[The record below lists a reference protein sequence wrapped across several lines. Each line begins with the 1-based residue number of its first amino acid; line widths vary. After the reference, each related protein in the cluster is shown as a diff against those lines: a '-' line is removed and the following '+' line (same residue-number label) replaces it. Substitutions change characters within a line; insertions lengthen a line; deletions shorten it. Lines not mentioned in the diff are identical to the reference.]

1 MAAQAPGRGGAAG
14 HSIAALSP
22 VQARVAGHIPNYA
35 GQALVKVALYN
46 LTTTTRWGGVES
58 FVWEIA
64 AQLAARGHE
73 VKIFGGRG
81 NSELV
86 RHSPGVRVRRF
97 PYIDRDLWRKLPLLN
112 RQYTLTKLLERLSMA
127 PFALPALITGGF
139 DVVHIQKP
147 YDLPVGVLGKLS
159 GAKLLFG
166 CHGKD
171 FWMGDRLFVRF
182 VDGAVSASH
191 FNASQVRAR
200 YGISPVV
207 VYNGVDLE
215 RFTPDGARDGEV
227 LAKYG
232 LEAPSLERPALL
244 YAGRLVRWKG
254 VEYLI
259 KALPL
264 VAPKSTVLWI
274 AGEGTY
280 EGTLRELAERLGVA
294 GRVRFLGKV
303 EQDELAALYRS
314 CAMLVA
320 TSFVNETFGMALCEA
335 MACGTAV
342 VASNFGGFKEVVE
355 AGVTGLLARPQDQGD
370 LAQKINSLLA
380 NPAMARE
387 MGRAGRERVL
397 TTFSWEAVA
406 DRLEEVYGC
415 LVPSST

>member
-1 MAAQAPGRGGAAG
+1 
-14 HSIAALSP
+14 
-22 VQARVAGHIPNYA
+22 
-35 GQALVKVALYN
+35 VKVALYN

-64 AQLAARGHE
+64 AQLAARGHDVE
-73 VKIFGGRG
+73 IFGGRG
-81 NSELV
+81 KPELT

-127 PFALPALITGGF
+127 PFALPALIAGGF
-139 DVVHIQKP
+139 DVAHIQKP
-147 YDLPVGVLGKLS
+147 YDLPVGVLAKLS
-159 GAKLLFG
+159 GARLLFG

-171 FWMGDRLFVRF
+171 FWLGDRLFVRF
-182 VDGAVSASH
+182 VDGAVSASR

-215 RFTPDGARDGEV
+215 RFTPVGERDDEV
-227 LAKYG
+227 LATYR
-232 LEAPSLERPALL
+232 LAASSPQRPALL

-264 VAPKSTVLWI
+264 VAPKSTMLWI

-280 EGTLRELAERLGVA
+280 EDTLRELVERLGVA

-303 EQDELAALYRS
+303 EQDDLAALYRS

-335 MACGTAV
+335 MACGAAV
-342 VASNFGGFKEVVE
+342 VASDFGGFKEVVDP
-355 AGVTGLLARPQDQGD
+355 GVTGLLARPQDPVD
-370 LAQKINSLLA
+370 LADKINMLLA
-380 NPAMARE
+380 DPGMARE

>member
-1 MAAQAPGRGGAAG
+1 M
-14 HSIAALSP
+14 
-22 VQARVAGHIPNYA
+22 
-35 GQALVKVALYN
+35 KVALYN

-58 FVWEIA
+58 FVWEVA
-64 AQLAARGHE
+64 AHMAARGHE
-73 VKIFGGRG
+73 VEIFGGRG
-81 NSELV
+81 KTELV
-86 RHSPGVRVRRF
+86 RHLPGVRVRRF
-97 PYIDRDLWRKLPLLN
+97 PYADRDLWRKLPLLN

-127 PFALPALITGGF
+127 PFALPALLAGRF

-147 YDLPVGVLGKLS
+147 YDLPIGSLAKLS

-171 FWMGDRLFVRF
+171 FWLGDRLFVRF
-182 VDGAVSASH
+182 VDGAVSASRL
-191 FNASQVRAR
+191 NASQVRAR

-215 RFTPDGARDGEV
+215 RFTPVGECDADV
-227 LAKYG
+227 LAKHG
-232 LEAPSLERPALL
+232 LEASSPQVPTLV

-254 VEYLI
+254 VEYII

-264 VAPKSTVLWI
+264 IEPKSTVLWI

-280 EGTLRELAERLGVA
+280 EGTLREFAERLGVA

-303 EQDELAALYRS
+303 EQDELAVLYRS
-314 CAMLVA
+314 SAMLVA

-335 MACGTAV
+335 MACGAAV

-355 AGVTGLLARPQDQGD
+355 PGVTGLLARPQDPGD
-370 LAQKINSLLA
+370 LAEKINILLA
-380 NPAMARE
+380 DPEMARE

-397 TTFSWEAVA
+397 ATFSWAAVA